1 MEDLL
6 SVDLADIHGNV
17 QKNWLSLPAFVKKF
31 GKSESYTQEKTNFET
46 KVQLGYGKAVKGIY
60 PYKLEF
66 QEKDKDFYLSAI
78 QGFAPRSSRYKPRK
92 NLKKEDFTH
101 YKTMD
106 GQKEKGS
113 SIEEVCKKA
122 GLPNSFSVMRTKDKQ
137 IAAISYQAKDGLVS
151 LTFERDA
158 SGQYRLSKKG

>member
-6 SVDLADIHGNV
+6 RVDLADIHGKV

-106 GQKEKGS
+106 VRRKKEAAL
-113 SIEEVCKKA
+113 KKYA
-122 GLPNSFSVMRTKDKQ
+122 KKQ
-137 IAAISYQAKDGLVS
+137 VFPTPLV
-151 LTFERDA
+151 
-158 SGQYRLSKKG
+158 